1 MSIEKEVQG
10 FGSEAEESYG
20 FAQAVRVADTIYVS
34 GQTAY
39 SDAGHVVGEGDMA
52 AQMREAYAKI
62 EALLGKYGAGMQN
75 VVEETLFVTDMP
87 AAIEAARKVRGEA
100 YAEHFELASTLIGVQ
115 ALGAPQIMIEIRCT
129 ARA

>member
-10 FGSEAEESYG
+10 FGSASEETYG
-20 FAQAVRVADTIYVS
+20 FAPAVRVADTIYVS

-52 AQMREAYAKI
+52 AQMREAYTKI
-62 EALLGKYGAGMQN
+62 AALLGKYGAGMQN

-87 AAIEAARKVRGEA
+87 AAINAARKVRGEA
-100 YAEHFELASTLIGVQ
+100 YEERFQVASTLIG
-115 ALGAPQIMIEIRCT
+115 AKTLGAPQIMIEIRCT
-129 ARA
+129 ARL